1 MSQERYPARSSEP
14 EQWDVFIAMTGT
26 GNGTVPTKNRG
37 RGVTLTWVS
46 TGIITLTFADYPG
59 VFLGGS
65 PTWQATTASALKGF
79 SVVFGAFDATGKI
92 VNINITNASSTLVD
106 LQVLQ
111 TLGLQL
117 SFSSAGSAAA
127 PI

>member
-1 MSQERYPARSSEP
+1 MSQDGYPARASEP
-14 EQWDVFIAMTGT
+14 EQFDLFVVMTGT
-26 GNGTVPTKNRG
+26 GNGTVPTKNIG

-46 TGIITLTFADYPG
+46 TGIIKLTFADYEG
-59 VFLGGS
+59 VFMGGS

-79 SVVFGAFDATGKI
+79 SVVFGAFDATGTI
-92 VNINITNASSTLVD
+92 VNINITNSSQTLVD

-117 SFSSAGSAAA
+117 SFRRAGSLAN
-127 PI
+127 PL

>member
-1 MSQERYPARSSEP
+1 
-14 EQWDVFIAMTGT
+14 
-26 GNGTVPTKNRG
+26 
-37 RGVTLTWVS
+37 VTLAWVS
-46 TGIITLTFADYPG
+46 TGIIRLTFSDYQG

-79 SVVFGAFDATGKI
+79 SVVFGAFDATGTI
-92 VNINITNASSTLVD
+92 VNINITNSSQTLVD

-117 SFSSAGSAAA
+117 AFRRVGSLTN
-127 PI
+127 PV